1 MEYDQLVQAVM
12 GFNCIGNREE
22 RAEEAVKVSMS
33 CLACQMSEEDAKEF
47 VNYLPEPLT
56 LDKLRQDRE
65 LAKQTNP
72 EKDLQVVASRF
83 HTDTQEAQQLVKA
96 VLQTAKGSLRPQQL
110 NAWKE
115 KLPPEWA
122 SFLERA

>member
-12 GFNCIGNREE
+12 KFNCIGNREE

-33 CLACQMSEEDAKEF
+33 CLACHMSEEDAKEF

-56 LDKLRQDRE
+56 LHQLRQDRE
-65 LAKQTNP
+65 LPKQADP

-83 HTDTQEAQQLVKA
+83 DTDTREAQQLVNA
-96 VLQTAKGSLRPQQL
+96 VLHTAKGSLRPQQL
-110 NAWKE
+110 DAWKE
-115 KLPPEWA
+115 KLPPDWA
-122 SFLERA
+122 TFLEQA